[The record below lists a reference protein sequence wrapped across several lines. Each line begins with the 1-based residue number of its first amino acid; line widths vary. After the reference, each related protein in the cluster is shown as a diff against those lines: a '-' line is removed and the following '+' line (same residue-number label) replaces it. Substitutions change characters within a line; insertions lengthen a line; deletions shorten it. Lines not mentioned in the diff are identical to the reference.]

1 MMPETPLP
9 AARPA
14 LPLAEILGLG
24 LVATVLVM
32 VPGGALENERHD
44 LPKEL
49 LVHLLALC
57 AAGAALA
64 RARRVRLAGEDVS
77 LAVFLALGLV
87 SSAAAAVNPWMAA
100 RSSALACSAAAVF
113 WAVRAAGGRGRR
125 RLLALAAA
133 AVTVAAAAALLEA
146 YGVVEG
152 LSTANRAP
160 GGTLGHRNR
169 LAHLLVLGLPLLAVQ
184 VAGARG
190 RARLLGWNAGMVA
203 VGAALALSRSRAAW
217 VATAVVVALALLS
230 AALAGPGA
238 RRALPARRLGL
249 SVLALLLGA
258 ALAVALPNRLRWNS
272 YTPYRDSLATLVDHR
287 EGSGRGRVI
296 QYANTLRRAADQPL
310 LGVGPGNWTVRYP
323 SYASPGDPS
332 YIPTNRFPTG
342 RYPQG
347 DWVALLAER
356 GAAAALAAALAA
368 AILLLRCAATVRG
381 GRGPR
386 ALRAA
391 AALCA
396 GAALA
401 VLGTFDAVLM
411 TPAAALLAAVALGA
425 LAPRA
430 PAARRRPLP
439 RVASRMTLAASA
451 AVLCGAVLLGAV
463 QLRAATLYGSSPVA
477 ENLARAVRLYPGDHY
492 AQLRL
497 GEALAERG
505 ECAEALPPLRA
516 ASRLFPTAPLAER
529 LRRRCQSRM
538 ARAHGAA
545 GALRRSGSPR

>member
-1 MMPETPLP
+1 MMHEKPLP

-14 LPLAEILGLG
+14 LPLAEIVGLG

-32 VPGGALENERHD
+32 VPGAALENERHD

-49 LVHLLALC
+49 LVHLVALC

-64 RARRVRLAGEDVS
+64 HARRVRLAGEDVS
-77 LAVFLALGLV
+77 LALFLALGLV
-87 SSAAAAVNPWMAA
+87 SAAAAAVNPWMAA

-113 WAVRAAGGRGRR
+113 WAARGAGGRGRR

-133 AVTVAAAAALLEA
+133 AVAVAAVAALLEA

-169 LAHLLVLGLPLLAVQ
+169 MAHLLVLGLPLLAVQ

-190 RARLLGWNAGMVA
+190 QARLLAWSAGLAA

-217 VATAVVVALALLS
+217 VATAAAVAAALLA
-230 AALAGPGA
+230 AALAGPAA

-249 SVLALLLGA
+249 SALALLLGA
-258 ALAVALPNRLRWNS
+258 GLAVAVPNRLSWHSR
-272 YTPYRDSLATLVDHR
+272 TPYRDSLATLVDHR

-296 QYANTLRRAADQPL
+296 QYANTLKMAADHPL
-310 LGVGPGNWTVRYP
+310 LGVGPGNWRVRYP
-323 SYASPGDPS
+323 SYATPGDPS
-332 YIPTNRFPTG
+332 YTPTERLPTG

-356 GAAAALAAALAA
+356 GAAAALAAALAG
-368 AILLLRCAATVRG
+368 AILLLRSAAAVRR

-386 ALRAA
+386 AFRAG
-391 AALCA
+391 AALCT

-401 VLGTFDAVLM
+401 VLGAFDAVLM

-430 PAARRRPLP
+430 ADARRLPLP
-439 RVASRMTLAASA
+439 RAAWGMTATAAA
-451 AVLCGAVLLGAV
+451 AVLCGAVLLGGV
-463 QLRAATLYGSSPVA
+463 QLRAATLYGSSPAV
-477 ENLARAVRLYPGDHY
+477 ENLARAVRVNPGDYY

-497 GEALAERG
+497 GEGLAERG
-505 ECAEALPPLRA
+505 QCAEALPPLRA
-516 ASRLFPTAPLAER
+516 ASRLYPTAPLPER
-529 LRRRCQSRM
+529 LRRRCQSRL
-538 ARAHGAA
+538 ARARVAA
-545 GALRRSGSPR
+545 GALR